1 MSRRLLASALLIAAL
16 AVAVQPAHAQGQGN
30 GPPAHSNAGGN
41 SGNSGNNG
49 VGRGSSFANT
59 NDFGPGQ
66 KGRGRGDE
74 DVALDAVQS
83 NSAVPLQVV
92 LDKLRETT
100 RDRVIDAELFPRNG
114 ILVYQVK
121 VMSADGYVRVFRY
134 DAASGQQIRL
144 D

>member
-41 SGNSGNNG
+41 SGDNGNSG
-49 VGRGSSFANT
+49 GRGGSFA